1 MKFADPFL
9 QQMLVGAILRYLAV
23 AHFGRGRGNYVESEA
38 PPFWQAEA
46 ESALAARGVDGA
58 RLWQSVRA
66 APDLGAATKLVQA
79 VLVPAVT
86 ATLARLY
93 PDVALPGQEPPVT
106 APTPTPTPAAV
117 DLTKTGTA
125 R

>member
-1 MKFADPFL
+1 
-9 QQMLVGAILRYLAV
+9 
-23 AHFGRGRGNYVESEA
+23 
-38 PPFWQAEA
+38 
-46 ESALAARGVDGA
+46 LAARGVDSA

-93 PDVALPGQEPPVT
+93 PDVALPGQEPPAAA
-106 APTPTPTPAAV
+106 APAPAPV
-117 DLTKTGTA
+117 DLTKTDTA